1 MIYSLIDEVLKF
13 VERKLYIQKTDIIEP
28 RAKTE

>member
-1 MIYSLIDEVLKF
+1 MGSVIDEALKF
-13 VERKLYIQKTDIIEP
+13 VERKFYIQKTDIIEQ

>member
-1 MIYSLIDEVLKF
+1 MMYSLIDEVLKF
-13 VERKLYIQKTDIIEP
+13 VERKLYFQKTDIIET